1 MKYIVGA
8 DWVHVQTFPGNK
20 LLQGGG
26 GSLQVNFTHQMPR
39 AEISFS
45 QTVAEAAL

>member
-20 LLQGGG
+20 LL
-26 GSLQVNFTHQMPR
+26 PR

>member
-26 GSLQVNFTHQMPR
+26 SLQVNFTHQMLR

>member
-20 LLQGGG
+20 LLRG